1 MKKYFAYLLVF
12 AGLLAAVSVYAW
24 SGKNMHSSGMNPQ
37 VKAAVVSKSGNTV
50 KLYAPDN
57 AVLCKGDR
65 IPVFR
70 TSSLAERIL
79 PGGTSPKALDKIIS
93 KANLN
98 DAMLI
103 GEVRVDR
110 LIGTNYAEGRLIV
123 GEAAHGDIAT
133 KPSAQC
139 LPAAPSPSTSPAS

>member
-1 MKKYFAYLLVF
+1 MKKTFAYMLVF
-12 AGLLAAVSVYAW
+12 AGLMTAGALYAW
-24 SGKNMHSSGMNPQ
+24 SGSDMHSSGMVNPEI
-37 VKAAVVSKSGNTV
+37 KAAVVSKSGDTV
-50 KLYAPDN
+50 KLYVPDN
-57 AVLCKGDR
+57 TVLCKGDA

-70 TSSLAERIL
+70 TSTMAERLL
-79 PGGTSPKALDKIIS
+79 PGGTSPEALSNIIAR
-93 KANLN
+93 ANLSR
-98 DAMLI
+98 AKLI

-139 LPAAPSPSTSPAS
+139 LPSVYPEG